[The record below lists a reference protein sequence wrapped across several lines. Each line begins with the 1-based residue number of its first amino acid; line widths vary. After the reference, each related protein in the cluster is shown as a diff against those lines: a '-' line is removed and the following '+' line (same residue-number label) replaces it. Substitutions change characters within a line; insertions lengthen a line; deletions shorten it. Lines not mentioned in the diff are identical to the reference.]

1 MVNYKIVKVIVWEKI
16 ETQTIQTR
24 PDGKIGC
31 MEKDCYNNIVANN
44 SSNND
49 VNDDSY
55 DGGLFKDGI
64 WLYRHIDRWFHNIQI
79 YRFKSR

>member
-1 MVNYKIVKVIVWEKI
+1 
-16 ETQTIQTR
+16 
-24 PDGKIGC
+24 

-64 WLYRHIDRWFHNIQI
+64 RLCRHIDRWFHII
-79 YRFKSR
+79 YSIYIDIAPQVQAKMK